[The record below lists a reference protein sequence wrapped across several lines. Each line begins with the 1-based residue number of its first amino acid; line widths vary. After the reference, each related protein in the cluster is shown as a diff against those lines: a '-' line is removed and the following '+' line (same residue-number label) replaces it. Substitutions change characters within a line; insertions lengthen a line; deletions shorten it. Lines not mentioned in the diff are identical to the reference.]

1 MGWDSTRRIESR
13 GTDFSRFI
21 QEQLLCNMFNRRV
34 FYTIQTIAKIIKKK
48 SAQIGTNTIILGVLY
63 IIVKEMFLLSKEA
76 A

>member
-1 MGWDSTRRIESR
+1 
-13 GTDFSRFI
+13 
-21 QEQLLCNMFNRRV
+21 MFNRRV